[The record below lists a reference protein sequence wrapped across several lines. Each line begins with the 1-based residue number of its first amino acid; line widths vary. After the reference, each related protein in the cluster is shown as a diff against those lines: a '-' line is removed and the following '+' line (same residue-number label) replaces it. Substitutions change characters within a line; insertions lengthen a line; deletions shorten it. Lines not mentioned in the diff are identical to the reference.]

1 MKLLIVEDNL
11 GVRSVIRSLM
21 AAVTS
26 EIIECADGTEA
37 LALYNL
43 EQPDLVLMDIQLGAT
58 DGIAAARQIRA
69 ADPAAR
75 VIMVTNYDQ
84 LDLREAARQAGACGY
99 VLKENLLE
107 LVGLVKAS
115 GDSGKQNL

>member
-1 MKLLIVEDNL
+1 MKLLIVEDNP

-43 EQPDLVLMDIQLGAT
+43 QQPDLVLMDIQLGAT

-84 LDLREAARQAGACGY
+84 LDLREAARQAGAWGY

-115 GDSGKQNL
+115 GDSGKHL